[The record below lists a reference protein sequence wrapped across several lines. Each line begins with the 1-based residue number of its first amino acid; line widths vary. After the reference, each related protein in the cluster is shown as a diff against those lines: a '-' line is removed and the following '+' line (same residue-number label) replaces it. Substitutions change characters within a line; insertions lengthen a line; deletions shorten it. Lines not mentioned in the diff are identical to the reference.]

1 MSASLPSLVPLLREF
16 SGGATR
22 SAAALARAAGRSPL
36 EVRRGVASL
45 RELGVD
51 LHAVRGKGY
60 RAATPFEMLDRGA
73 ICAALARE
81 SRRGATA
88 IDVAVLDEVD
98 STNACLLR
106 EAAAGAPSP
115 RAALAEIQTAGRGRR
130 GRTWYSVP
138 GASLAFS
145 MLWRFPQ
152 RLDFLKGL
160 SLAAGVAVVRV
171 LHRIGAREARLKW
184 PNDIVHRHHKLAGIL
199 VETQGSQGGPSIAVI
214 GVGINLRLPRAVRDR
229 IDQAVADV
237 ASLAPAIPGIPGR
250 NHLAAMFLGE
260 LARVLEQFAAGGFN
274 ALREEWAALHAY
286 QGQAVRVHCAG
297 NENVMG
303 RVTGVAGDGA
313 LLVATE
319 AGERRFYSG
328 EISLRAA

>member
-1 MSASLPSLVPLLREF
+1 MSASPPSLVPLLREF

-51 LHAVRGKGY
+51 LIAVRGKGY
-60 RAATPFEMLDRGA
+60 RAASPFDMLDQQA
-73 ICAALARE
+73 ICGLLVKMRKPGDA
-81 SRRGATA
+81 A
-88 IDVAVLDEVD
+88 IDVSVLDEID
-98 STNACLLR
+98 STNAYLLR

-115 RAALAEIQTAGRGRR
+115 RAAIAEIQTAARGRR

-152 RLDFLKGL
+152 RLDFLAGL

-171 LHRIGAREARLKW
+171 LHRIGVQEARLKW

-199 VETQGSQGGPSIAVI
+199 VETQGGQGGPSIAVI
-214 GVGINLRLPRAVRDR
+214 GVGVNLRLPRSVRDR
-229 IDQAVADV
+229 IDQAVGDV
-237 ASLAPAIPGIPGR
+237 ESLATALPGR
-250 NHLAAMFLGE
+250 NRLAAMLLAELGC
-260 LARVLEQFAAGGFN
+260 VLERFAAGGFN

-297 NENVMG
+297 NENVIG
-303 RVTGVAGDGA
+303 CVTGVAVDGA